1 MPKASGTSRR
11 GRLTSQRGVSLIE
24 TLVALGLF
32 ALCAATMGNYLVS
45 QIRMSSSNYLYTQA
59 YALAEEQLES
69 TRALRFNDMV
79 PGSKTVPVD
88 GQNFI
93 VTTSVLNDSPA
104 NGLKQIT
111 VNVSWKDPLGPK
123 NVDVRTIYTEVQR

>member
-1 MPKASGTSRR
+1 MSIRA
-11 GRLTSQRGVSLIE
+11 RLTSQRGVSLLE

-32 ALCAATMGNYLVS
+32 ALSAATMGNYLVS
-45 QIRMSSSNYLYTQA
+45 QIRLSSSNYLYTQA

-69 TRALRFNDMV
+69 TRALRFNDIA
-79 PGSKTVPVD
+79 PGSKNVPVD
-88 GQNFI
+88 GQNFV
-93 VTTSVLNDSPA
+93 VTTAVLNDSPA

-111 VNVSWKDPLGPK
+111 VNVSWKDALGPK

>member
-1 MPKASGTSRR
+1 
-11 GRLTSQRGVSLIE
+11 
-24 TLVALGLF
+24 
-32 ALCAATMGNYLVS
+32 
-45 QIRMSSSNYLYTQA
+45 
-59 YALAEEQLES
+59 
-69 TRALRFNDMV
+69 MV

-88 GQNFI
+88 GQNFT